1 MGLALGLAG
10 FVGSGDP
17 AAVRSGWLGG
27 SGRVEDEASAAVGS
41 RSGGHKLIPVQ
52 RPDLTVDLNRAA
64 ETSLGLRKIPTIGLR
79 SDVRNRVPVHLKS

>member
-17 AAVRSGWLGG
+17 AAVRSG

-41 RSGGHKLIPVQ
+41 RSGGHKFIPVQ
-52 RPDLTVDLNRAA
+52 RLDLTIDLNRAA
-64 ETSLGLRKIPTIGLR
+64 KTSLG
-79 SDVRNRVPVHLKS
+79 